1 MSHSS
6 SNQTD
11 KEFKTQNFTLIKSN
25 DYRSLY
31 QVWQLEKEKHTQNI
45 IITFGSKITTFLYQQ
60 NNRKKNFLHIMVAD
74 CSRKTLD
81 IFQKY
86 RKIKFEMKKREISKH
101 KNIQKWIELKIH
113 VPSKFL
119 SLFVFY
125 GFCFI
130 FFMISLFFFCSA
142 VYCSMGSAELVKK
155 TNFPGKIFF
164 FFFFYISCFKFNSR
178 TDAYS
183 HVGRWVFRSAEL
195 VVL

>member
-1 MSHSS
+1 
-6 SNQTD
+6 
-11 KEFKTQNFTLIKSN
+11 
-25 DYRSLY
+25 
-31 QVWQLEKEKHTQNI
+31 
-45 IITFGSKITTFLYQQ
+45 
-60 NNRKKNFLHIMVAD
+60 MVAD

-164 FFFFYISCFKFNSR
+164 SFSFTFLVSNLILEQMPTVMWVDGFLDRLNLLFFNTFP
-178 TDAYS
+178 
-183 HVGRWVFRSAEL
+183 FRHLSFIPDKI
-195 VVL
+195 